1 MNNEELENSLRT
13 EIDNYLRTAVA
24 DLQSEIIAIQ
34 DKVSAELERSRSN
47 IEQVLQEAN
56 SRDGVTKID
65 DDFARLVAEHLQIA
79 REDSAN
85 AINKVHEEEAAQNA
99 DGFVAMRDAV
109 NDIGNQISQAEI
121 LKTLVKHA
129 ASFASRGALFIIKSE
144 HLVGWRIFGNEKAE
158 SEEAIREVF
167 MSLSSD
173 TLLGAAVKH
182 AETQIGSFGN
192 HSEDSQF
199 LTKLEFGEP
208 NKMTAVP
215 LIVRGRGVAVL
226 YADAGTNN
234 GKVQTEALESLVRV
248 ASLTVELLASTR
260 NSGAAKTSN
269 IQAASSPQPTRTV
282 GLTTEPTFAP
292 PQPRV
297 PVVEQNNFVEKV
309 EPVET
314 FQQKTVDVERQPE
327 YEPAV
332 INEAKSETAKDDF
345 DSSMQ
350 KIETDEFQFQPLTD
364 SQKEQSIEAEAI
376 NVELS
381 KPFETSGE
389 DNVDNGNF
397 AFADA
402 KLNRSID
409 EMTGAKKAEDLS
421 IFENYNAPVSD
432 FNEDV
437 SPVSAKNE
445 PTFEFESNAA
455 GQQAF
460 QGNQQFQPASTLNL
474 NDFNDN
480 FNDKFNTT
488 NYNAPIVET
497 QPEPPPFVAPV
508 AVQTSTFSKRFG
520 ERNVDLP
527 IDVPE
532 SDRRLHND
540 ARRFARLLVS
550 EIKLYN
556 EQKVKEG
563 RQSSDLYDRLREAI
577 DRSREMYDK
586 RVSPPV
592 ASKFDYFNFEL
603 VNTLAEGDIAKLG
616 TDYPGATA

>member
-1 MNNEELENSLRT
+1 
-13 EIDNYLRTAVA
+13 
-24 DLQSEIIAIQ
+24 
-34 DKVSAELERSRSN
+34 
-47 IEQVLQEAN
+47 
-56 SRDGVTKID
+56 
-65 DDFARLVAEHLQIA
+65 
-79 REDSAN
+79 
-85 AINKVHEEEAAQNA
+85 
-99 DGFVAMRDAV
+99 
-109 NDIGNQISQAEI
+109 
-121 LKTLVKHA
+121 
-129 ASFASRGALFIIKSE
+129 
-144 HLVGWRIFGNEKAE
+144 
-158 SEEAIREVF
+158 
-167 MSLSSD
+167 SSD
-173 TLLGAAVKH
+173 TLLGAAVKN

-208 NKMTAVP
+208 DKMTAVP

-226 YADAGTNN
+226 YADAGTGN
-234 GKVQTEALESLVRV
+234 GKVQTEAIEALVRV
-248 ASLTVELLASTR
+248 AGLTVELLASTR
-260 NSGAAKTSN
+260 NSGSAKSVNAQT
-269 IQAASSPQPTRTV
+269 ASSPQPIRSG
-282 GLTTEPTFAP
+282 GLSTEPTFAP
-292 PQPRV
+292 PQPQI

-309 EPVET
+309 EPAET
-314 FQQKTVDVERQPE
+314 FQQETVDVERQSD
-327 YEPAV
+327 YEPAIV
-332 INEAKSETAKDDF
+332 NEANSEVAKDDL

-350 KIETDEFQFQPLTD
+350 KIEAEEFQFQPSMD
-364 SQKEQSIEAEAI
+364 SQEAQSIEAEAI

-381 KPFETSGE
+381 KPLEASSE
-389 DNVDNGNF
+389 SNVDNENF

-402 KLNRSID
+402 KLNSSIE
-409 EMTGAKKAEDLS
+409 EMAGAKKAEDLS
-421 IFENYNAPVSD
+421 IFESYTAPESD
-432 FNEDV
+432 FNENS

-445 PTFEFESNAA
+445 PTFEFESNATA
-455 GQQAF
+455 QQAF

-474 NDFNDN
+474 NDFNDS

-488 NYNAPIVET
+488 NYIAPNVET
-497 QPEPPPFVAPV
+497 QPEPQPFVAPV

-616 TDYPGATA
+616 TDYPGAAA